1 MTDTWGIPG
10 PLFTGLY
17 LGLLLIPL
25 LYAVVRTS
33 LLARGHA
40 GGAPRSVEEL
50 ALLTGGPDRVG
61 EVVVAGLL
69 EHQFVRMDGTGRLH
83 RVTGRPA
90 DELGRIAVDRVGK
103 TGSSVDRVRTAVS
116 QHRSVTELAAG
127 LVGRGLLADTRKLRL
142 TWTTT
147 SIAYWVLIALGIARL
162 VAGASTGHA
171 VGYLLGLLVLNVVAV
186 VAVTVRAANA
196 PEAKATGAGR
206 MAVEEARR
214 TGTLLSGTTGTVAS
228 GGLAAHPDKDVRTA
242 VTRATH
248 AAAKTYERRARRSR
262 WANAGGG
269 AAVGYYGG
277 SSCGGGG
284 SSCGG
289 GGGGGGCGGGG
300 GGGGCGG

>member
-33 LLARGHA
+33 VLARGHA
-40 GGAPRSVEEL
+40 GGAPQSVEEL
-50 ALLTGGPDRVG
+50 ALLAGGPDRVG

-69 EHQFVRMDGTGRLH
+69 DQQLVRMDGTGRLH
-83 RVTGRPA
+83 RVKGRPA

-116 QHRSVTELAAG
+116 QHRSVTLLAAG

-196 PEAKATGAGR
+196 PEAKATVAGR
-206 MAVEEARR
+206 TAVEEARR
-214 TGTLLSGTTGTVAS
+214 AGTLLSGATGAVAS
-228 GGLAAHPDKDVRTA
+228 GGLAAHPDQDVRAA
-242 VTRATH
+242 VTQAAH
-248 AAAKTYERRARRSR
+248 AAAKTYDRRAARSR
-262 WANAGGG
+262 WTSAGGG

-289 GGGGGGCGGGG
+289 GGGGSSCGGG

>member
-1 MTDTWGIPG
+1 MTDTWGMPG

-33 LLARGHA
+33 VLARGRA
-40 GGAPRSVEEL
+40 GGSPQSVEEL

-61 EVVVAGLL
+61 EVVVARLL
-69 EHQFVRMDGTGRLH
+69 EHQLVRMDGTGRLH
-83 RVTGRPA
+83 RVKGSPA

-116 QHRSVTELAAG
+116 QHRSVTGLAAG

-142 TWTTT
+142 TWVTT
-147 SIAYWVLIALGIARL
+147 SIAYWVLFMLGVARL
-162 VAGASTGHA
+162 IAGASTGHA

-196 PEAKATGAGR
+196 PEANATVAGRTAVETARRAGTLVSGATGA
-206 MAVEEARR
+206 
-214 TGTLLSGTTGTVAS
+214 VAS
-228 GGLAAHPDKDVRTA
+228 GGLTSHPDQDIRAA

-248 AAAKTYERRARRSR
+248 AAAKTYDRRAGRSR
-262 WANAGGG
+262 WTSAGGG

-277 SSCGGGG
+277 SSCSGGGSSSCGGGGGG

-289 GGGGGGCGGGG
+289 GGGCGG
-300 GGGGCGG
+300 